1 MGVDVSH
8 VSLYDCTNSGGSNV
22 CILCRLVIEHLVKR
36 ENLEKKK
43 MDSNFFFLSFFINNN
58 GPFSEKAP
66 VIFKLV
72 FFINK

>member
-36 ENLEKKK
+36 ENLEKK
-43 MDSNFFFLSFFINNN
+43 NGFQLFFLSFFINNN